1 MKRRRRYRRSIG
13 CGPVA
18 LVAMILIGVL
28 VWLVASVEFNV
39 GRSSY
44 TTIEVGTS
52 FEDVVTASWFGV
64 DITDL
69 IKMEGEVDTNKIGS
83 YTVRYKLP
91 MSWRTHEK
99 VIQVVDTVAPIVTL
113 NGRAEVF
120 VEDFSTFVEP
130 GFTATDNYDGNL
142 TGSTKLKVTEVSDT
156 SYRLEYYVF
165 DTSGNIGVATRM
177 VTIRKGVVFLTF
189 DDGPSKDITPQ
200 ILDILEEKGVQ
211 ATFFLVGYDETKE
224 ELVSRAYKEGH
235 TIALHGWSH
244 DYKKVYQSADSVM
257 ENFYTIQQRV
267 YDTIGIKPT
276 IIRFPGGS
284 SNTISKKYCTGI
296 MTEVT
301 KRAEEEGFNYF
312 DWNVD
317 SRDAG
322 GAKNAKEVYENVTTS
337 LRPGRNIV
345 LMHDSAGN
353 QKTVDALG
361 WIIDYCKQN
370 NYELR
375 VIDEKTIPIHH
386 NIAN

>member
-120 VEDFSTFVEP
+120 VEDFSAFVEP

-156 SYRLEYYVF
+156 SYRLVC
-165 DTSGNIGVATRM
+165 V
-177 VTIRKGVVFLTF
+177 
-189 DDGPSKDITPQ
+189 
-200 ILDILEEKGVQ
+200 
-211 ATFFLVGYDETKE
+211 
-224 ELVSRAYKEGH
+224 
-235 TIALHGWSH
+235 
-244 DYKKVYQSADSVM
+244 
-257 ENFYTIQQRV
+257 
-267 YDTIGIKPT
+267 
-276 IIRFPGGS
+276 
-284 SNTISKKYCTGI
+284 
-296 MTEVT
+296 
-301 KRAEEEGFNYF
+301 
-312 DWNVD
+312 
-317 SRDAG
+317 
-322 GAKNAKEVYENVTTS
+322 
-337 LRPGRNIV
+337 
-345 LMHDSAGN
+345 
-353 QKTVDALG
+353 
-361 WIIDYCKQN
+361 
-370 NYELR
+370 
-375 VIDEKTIPIHH
+375 
-386 NIAN
+386 

>member
-120 VEDFSTFVEP
+120 VEDFSAFVEP

-284 SNTISKKYCTGI
+284 SNTISKKYCMGI
-296 MTEVT
+296 MTDVT